1 MKPLILMDFKSKRLF
16 CVLRPLVQLHSR
28 LDKAAKSMRKED
40 APMSNCKV
48 IALTNQKGGVGKTT
62 TAVNLGVS
70 LAQQG
75 KKVLLIDADAQANL
89 TMSLGY
95 NRPDDLPV
103 TLSTIMQDI
112 IEDNPI
118 DVQKS
123 ILHHG
128 EGVDLLPSNIELS
141 GLEVRLINAISRE
154 SVLKT
159 CVNEVKKNYDY
170 CLIDCMPSLGMLTI
184 NALAAADSVVI
195 PTQPHYLSAKGLELL
210 LRSVSKVR
218 RQINPPLRIDG
229 ILMTMV
235 MPRTNISK
243 EITAT
248 VRSAYGQKIKVFDTQ
263 IPHSIRAV
271 ELYRF
276 DYRANGYSNKAHLVG
291 IVNAVLGTM
300 AILFIAVML
309 YIKFAIL
316 APFERLSSIPYE
328 LSKGNLTAPMKETK
342 NRYFGKFLWGIDI
355 LRENIEQQKQRELEM
370 QKEKKTLL
378 LSLSHDIKTP
388 LSAIKL
394 YSAALSKNLYSDAEK
409 QHKIAENIN
418 EKADEIEGYVSQIIT
433 ASREDFF
440 SLEVN
445 MGEFYLS
452 ELVEKI
458 AGYYKEKLALIKTD
472 FIIGKYKNCL
482 LSGDLSRSVE
492 VMQNIIEN
500 ALKYG
505 DGRRVELIFPE
516 DDECVQIA
524 IMNGGCTLEKDDL
537 THIFKSF
544 WRGANAGNIG
554 GNGLGLYICR
564 QLMRK
569 MNGEIFA
576 KIDNDIITVTTVFAR
591 A

>member
-1 MKPLILMDFKSKRLF
+1 MKAFNRIFSVVAVAVILLFAVVNLILAADKTDGSRQYR
-16 CVLRPLVQLHSR
+16 VEISR
-28 LDKAAKSMRKED
+28 LAREIEANGS
-40 APMSNCKV
+40 
-48 IALTNQKGGVGKTT
+48 
-62 TAVNLGVS
+62 
-70 LAQQG
+70 
-75 KKVLLIDADAQANL
+75 ADI
-89 TMSLGY
+89 SECVY
-95 NRPDDLPV
+95 V
-103 TLSTIMQDI
+103 T
-112 IEDNPI
+112 
-118 DVQKS
+118 
-123 ILHHG
+123 
-128 EGVDLLPSNIELS
+128 NIERYGEKFYS
-141 GLEVRLINAISRE
+141 TDSDYVIYEIN
-154 SVLKT
+154 
-159 CVNEVKKNYDY
+159 
-170 CLIDCMPSLGMLTI
+170 G
-184 NALAAADSVVI
+184 
-195 PTQPHYLSAKGLELL
+195 
-210 LRSVSKVR
+210 
-218 RQINPPLRIDG
+218 
-229 ILMTMV
+229 
-235 MPRTNISK
+235 
-243 EITAT
+243 
-248 VRSAYGQKIKVFDTQ
+248 
-263 IPHSIRAV
+263 

-276 DYRANGYSNKAHLVG
+276 DYNSNGYSNKTYLVE
-291 IVNAVLGTM
+291 IVNIVLGVI

-309 YIKFAIL
+309 YIKHTIL
-316 APFERLSSIPYE
+316 VPFERLSSLPYE
-328 LSKGNLTAPMKETK
+328 LSKGNLTTPIEEMKPHF
-342 NRYFGKFLWGIDI
+342 FGKFLWGIDV

-418 EKADEIEGYVSQIIT
+418 EKAEEIEGYVSQIIT

-440 SLEVN
+440 SFEVN

-492 VMQNIIEN
+492 VMQNIMEN

-524 IMNGGCTLEKDDL
+524 VTNGGCMLGKGDL
-537 THIFKSF
+537 PHIFESF
-544 WRGANAGNIG
+544 WRGANAENIRG
-554 GNGLGLYICR
+554 SGLGLYICR

-569 MNGEIFA
+569 MNGEIYA
-576 KIDNDIITVTTVFAR
+576 EIDGDIITVTTVFTR

>member
-1 MKPLILMDFKSKRLF
+1 MKAFNRIFSVVAVAVILLFAVVNLILAADKTNSGRLYR
-16 CVLRPLVQLHSR
+16 VEISR
-28 LDKAAKSMRKED
+28 LVREIEANGS
-40 APMSNCKV
+40 
-48 IALTNQKGGVGKTT
+48 
-62 TAVNLGVS
+62 
-70 LAQQG
+70 
-75 KKVLLIDADAQANL
+75 ADI
-89 TMSLGY
+89 SECEY
-95 NRPDDLPV
+95 V
-103 TLSTIMQDI
+103 T
-112 IEDNPI
+112 
-118 DVQKS
+118 
-123 ILHHG
+123 
-128 EGVDLLPSNIELS
+128 NIERYGKDFYS
-141 GLEVRLINAISRE
+141 
-154 SVLKT
+154 
-159 CVNEVKKNYDY
+159 
-170 CLIDCMPSLGMLTI
+170 
-184 NALAAADSVVI
+184 ADSDYVI
-195 PTQPHYLSAKGLELL
+195 RE
-210 LRSVSKVR
+210 
-218 RQINPPLRIDG
+218 ING
-229 ILMTMV
+229 
-235 MPRTNISK
+235 
-243 EITAT
+243 
-248 VRSAYGQKIKVFDTQ
+248 
-263 IPHSIRAV
+263 

-276 DYRANGYSNKAHLVG
+276 DYNTNGYSDKAQLTG
-291 IVNAVLGTM
+291 IVNAVLGVM
-300 AILFIAVML
+300 AILIITVLL

-328 LSKGNLTAPMKETK
+328 LSKGNLTAPIKETK
-342 NRYFGKFLWGIDI
+342 NRFFGKFLWGIDI

-433 ASREDFF
+433 ASREDFL

-492 VMQNIIEN
+492 VMQNIMEN

-537 THIFKSF
+537 THIFESF

-576 KIDNDIITVTTVFAR
+576 KIDNDIITVTAVFAR

>member
-1 MKPLILMDFKSKRLF
+1 MKAFNRIFSAVTVAIILLF
-16 CVLRPLVQLHSR
+16 AVVNMILAADKTDGSRQYRVEISR
-28 LDKAAKSMRKED
+28 LVHE
-40 APMSNCKV
+40 
-48 IALTNQKGGVGKTT
+48 IETNG
-62 TAVNLGVS
+62 S
-70 LAQQG
+70 
-75 KKVLLIDADAQANL
+75 ADI
-89 TMSLGY
+89 SECEY
-95 NRPDDLPV
+95 V
-103 TLSTIMQDI
+103 T
-112 IEDNPI
+112 
-118 DVQKS
+118 
-123 ILHHG
+123 
-128 EGVDLLPSNIELS
+128 NIERYGKDFYS
-141 GLEVRLINAISRE
+141 TDSDYVIREIN
-154 SVLKT
+154 
-159 CVNEVKKNYDY
+159 
-170 CLIDCMPSLGMLTI
+170 G
-184 NALAAADSVVI
+184 
-195 PTQPHYLSAKGLELL
+195 
-210 LRSVSKVR
+210 
-218 RQINPPLRIDG
+218 
-229 ILMTMV
+229 
-235 MPRTNISK
+235 
-243 EITAT
+243 
-248 VRSAYGQKIKVFDTQ
+248 
-263 IPHSIRAV
+263 

-276 DYRANGYSNKAHLVG
+276 DYRANGYSNKAHLAG

-316 APFERLSSIPYE
+316 APFERLSSVPYE
-328 LSKGNLTAPMKETK
+328 LSKGNLTAPIKETK
-342 NRYFGKFLWGIDI
+342 NRFFGNFLWGIDI

-394 YSAALSKNLYSDAEK
+394 YSAALSRNLYSDAKK

-418 EKADEIEGYVSQIIT
+418 EKANEIEGYISQIIT

-458 AGYYKEKLALIKTD
+458 AGYYREKLALIKTD

-492 VMQNIIEN
+492 VMQNIMEN

-505 DGRRVELIFPE
+505 DGRRVELIFPK

-524 IMNGGCTLEKDDL
+524 IRNGGCTLGKDDL
-537 THIFKSF
+537 PHIFESF

-576 KIDNDIITVTTVFAR
+576 EIDNDIITVTTVFAR

>member
-1 MKPLILMDFKSKRLF
+1 MKAFNRILSVVAVSVILLFAVVNLILAADKTNDGRLYR
-16 CVLRPLVQLHSR
+16 VEISR
-28 LDKAAKSMRKED
+28 LVREIEANGS
-40 APMSNCKV
+40 
-48 IALTNQKGGVGKTT
+48 
-62 TAVNLGVS
+62 
-70 LAQQG
+70 
-75 KKVLLIDADAQANL
+75 ADI
-89 TMSLGY
+89 SECEY
-95 NRPDDLPV
+95 V
-103 TLSTIMQDI
+103 T
-112 IEDNPI
+112 
-118 DVQKS
+118 
-123 ILHHG
+123 
-128 EGVDLLPSNIELS
+128 NIERYGEKFYS
-141 GLEVRLINAISRE
+141 TDSDYIICEIN
-154 SVLKT
+154 
-159 CVNEVKKNYDY
+159 
-170 CLIDCMPSLGMLTI
+170 G
-184 NALAAADSVVI
+184 
-195 PTQPHYLSAKGLELL
+195 
-210 LRSVSKVR
+210 
-218 RQINPPLRIDG
+218 
-229 ILMTMV
+229 
-235 MPRTNISK
+235 
-243 EITAT
+243 
-248 VRSAYGQKIKVFDTQ
+248 
-263 IPHSIRAV
+263 

-276 DYRANGYSNKAHLVG
+276 DYNTNGYSEKTQLTG
-291 IVNAVLGTM
+291 IVNAVLVVM
-300 AILFIAVML
+300 AILIITVLL

-316 APFERLSSIPYE
+316 MPFEHLSGIPYE
-328 LSKGNLTAPMKETK
+328 LSKGNLTAPIKETK
-342 NRYFGKFLWGIDI
+342 NRFFGKFLWGIDI

-440 SLEVN
+440 SFEVN

-492 VMQNIIEN
+492 VMQNIMEN

>member
-1 MKPLILMDFKSKRLF
+1 MKTFNRIFSVVVVAIILLF
-16 CVLRPLVQLHSR
+16 VFVNMILAADKTDGSRQYRVEISR
-28 LDKAAKSMRKED
+28 LVHE
-40 APMSNCKV
+40 
-48 IALTNQKGGVGKTT
+48 IETNG
-62 TAVNLGVS
+62 S
-70 LAQQG
+70 
-75 KKVLLIDADAQANL
+75 ADI
-89 TMSLGY
+89 SECEY
-95 NRPDDLPV
+95 V
-103 TLSTIMQDI
+103 T
-112 IEDNPI
+112 
-118 DVQKS
+118 
-123 ILHHG
+123 
-128 EGVDLLPSNIELS
+128 NIERYGKDFYS
-141 GLEVRLINAISRE
+141 
-154 SVLKT
+154 
-159 CVNEVKKNYDY
+159 
-170 CLIDCMPSLGMLTI
+170 
-184 NALAAADSVVI
+184 ADSDYVI
-195 PTQPHYLSAKGLELL
+195 RE
-210 LRSVSKVR
+210 
-218 RQINPPLRIDG
+218 ING
-229 ILMTMV
+229 
-235 MPRTNISK
+235 
-243 EITAT
+243 
-248 VRSAYGQKIKVFDTQ
+248 
-263 IPHSIRAV
+263 

-276 DYRANGYSNKAHLVG
+276 DYRANGYSNKAHLAG

-316 APFERLSSIPYE
+316 APFERLSSVPYE
-328 LSKGNLTAPMKETK
+328 LSKGNLTAPIKETK
-342 NRYFGKFLWGIDI
+342 NRFFGNFLWGIDI
-355 LRENIEQQKQRELEM
+355 LRENIEQQKRRELEM

-394 YSAALSKNLYSDAEK
+394 YSAALSRNLYSDAKK

-418 EKADEIEGYVSQIIT
+418 EKANEIEGYVSQIIT

-440 SLEVN
+440 SLEVK

-458 AGYYKEKLALIKTD
+458 AGYYREKLSLIKTD

-482 LSGDLSRSVE
+482 LSGDLSRSIE

-524 IMNGGCTLEKDDL
+524 IRNGGCTLGKDDL
-537 THIFKSF
+537 PHIFESF

-554 GNGLGLYICR
+554 GSGLGLYICR

-576 KIDNDIITVTTVFAR
+576 KIDSDIITVTTVFAR

>member
-1 MKPLILMDFKSKRLF
+1 MKTFNRIFSVVAVAIILLF
-16 CVLRPLVQLHSR
+16 VFVNMILAADKTDGSRQYRVEISR
-28 LDKAAKSMRKED
+28 LVHE
-40 APMSNCKV
+40 
-48 IALTNQKGGVGKTT
+48 IETNG
-62 TAVNLGVS
+62 S
-70 LAQQG
+70 
-75 KKVLLIDADAQANL
+75 ADI
-89 TMSLGY
+89 SECEY
-95 NRPDDLPV
+95 V
-103 TLSTIMQDI
+103 T
-112 IEDNPI
+112 
-118 DVQKS
+118 
-123 ILHHG
+123 
-128 EGVDLLPSNIELS
+128 NIERYGKDFYS
-141 GLEVRLINAISRE
+141 TDSDYVIREIN
-154 SVLKT
+154 
-159 CVNEVKKNYDY
+159 
-170 CLIDCMPSLGMLTI
+170 G
-184 NALAAADSVVI
+184 
-195 PTQPHYLSAKGLELL
+195 
-210 LRSVSKVR
+210 
-218 RQINPPLRIDG
+218 
-229 ILMTMV
+229 
-235 MPRTNISK
+235 
-243 EITAT
+243 
-248 VRSAYGQKIKVFDTQ
+248 
-263 IPHSIRAV
+263 

-276 DYRANGYSNKAHLVG
+276 DYRANGYSNKAHLAG

-316 APFERLSSIPYE
+316 APFERLSSVPYE
-328 LSKGNLTAPMKETK
+328 LSKGNLTVPIKETK
-342 NRYFGKFLWGIDI
+342 NRFFGKFLWGIDI

-492 VMQNIIEN
+492 VMQNIMEN

-505 DGRRVELIFPE
+505 DGRRVELMFPQ

-524 IMNGGCTLEKDDL
+524 ISNGGCTLAEDDL
-537 THIFKSF
+537 PHIFESF
-544 WRGANAGNIG
+544 WRGTNVGNIG

-576 KIDNDIITVTTVFAR
+576 RIDDDIITVTTVFAR
-591 A
+591 G